1 MHISHYIFLLM
12 TYYLLFLLY
21 TFWTMEMILD
31 KKQIQV
37 IFLFKFNM
45 GHEAAEISLNINNT
59 LGLGTANERTVQRW
73 FEKFCK
79 GSETF
84 EGEEHSGQLLEVGND
99 QLREIIKVDHLTIT
113 QEVAKELNVHHSM
126 VVQHLKQIGKVKKL
140 NKWVKKII
148 VLNNEPCLDWIVTF
162 YEKWIVYTNR

>member
-1 MHISHYIFLLM
+1 MQ
-12 TYYLLFLLY
+12 
-21 TFWTMEMILD
+21 W
-31 KKQIQV
+31 
-37 IFLFKFNM
+37 
-45 GHEAAEISLNINNT
+45 
-59 LGLGTANERTVQRW
+59 W

-84 EGEEHSGQLLEVGND
+84 EGEEHSGQLLEVDND